1 MNEQTCVQH
10 TVLSGLDGLIGG
22 RFVLMNKIGLLFKQI
37 LLLVCCFCVCVC
49 VCHHIQDVFVI
60 PLYICMS
67 PRCRLHPTALFFHG
81 CRLVAEQLTAA
92 LTAGDICILGRSPR
106 PKPLRAA
113 PPPWST
119 AWARVDRTREVAPPP
134 DNQKLTDIWIIKY
147 LI

>member
-1 MNEQTCVQH
+1 MLLSEGMNEQTCVQH

-49 VCHHIQDVFVI
+49 MCHHIQDVFVI

-92 LTAGDICILGRSPR
+92 LTAGQPATFAYWAGRPGLNR
-106 PKPLRAA
+106 CVLHRRRGRRRGRA
-113 PPPWST
+113 
-119 AWARVDRTREVAPPP
+119 
-134 DNQKLTDIWIIKY
+134 
-147 LI
+147 